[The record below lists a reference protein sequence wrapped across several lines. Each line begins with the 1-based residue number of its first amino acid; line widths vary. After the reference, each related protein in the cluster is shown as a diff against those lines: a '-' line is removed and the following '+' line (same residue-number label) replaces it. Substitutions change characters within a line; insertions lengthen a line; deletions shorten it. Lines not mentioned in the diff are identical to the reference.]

1 MGTEDVAGAL
11 FDLAGAVGAE
21 RSLHRLGMP
30 ENGIETATERA
41 FANPYWNPR
50 PLERNAVRSLIARA
64 YAGER
69 PASN

>member
-11 FDLAGAVGAE
+11 FDLAGDVGAE
-21 RSLHRLGMP
+21 RSLHGLGMP